1 MRTTVSHKSKQFF
14 ALVIKLTI
22 VIGAA
27 YFIYNKLI
35 HNEQLDFDTF
45 VMQLKASNLI
55 NAPVIL
61 ILFLATFCNWFLEI
75 LKWKTLVSHI
85 KRISIWES
93 TAQSLG
99 GLTTSLLTPN
109 RVGEYGAK
117 ALYFK
122 KSKRKH
128 VVGLNFLGNSAQL
141 CTTLLFGVL
150 GFSFFVAQFHIEL
163 PWYKIARMSIFVGM
177 FGLFFF
183 LGTRQKRFQVKG
195 YSWGSLKNFIRSIS
209 RNIHLKNLGF
219 SIARYLIFSHQF
231 YFLLLLFGAETSYI
245 TTMSAITAMYLIT
258 SIIPMLFIFDV
269 IVKGSVAVWLFGYL
283 QITELQI
290 LSVVAMMWILNFV
303 IPSVIG
309 SYFVLNFNPSFSE
322 DNAVSI

>member
-14 ALVIKLTI
+14 ALVIKLAI
-22 VIGAA
+22 VIGAT

-45 VMQLKASNLI
+45 VMQVKASNLM
-55 NAPVIL
+55 NTSVIL
-61 ILFLATFCNWFLEI
+61 ILFSATFSNWFLEI

-85 KRISIWES
+85 ERISIWES
-93 TAQSLG
+93 VAQSLG
-99 GLTTSLLTPN
+99 GLTASLLTPN

-117 ALYFK
+117 ALYFEK
-122 KSKRKH
+122 YKRKQI
-128 VVGLNFLGNSAQL
+128 VGLNFLGNSAQL
-141 CTTLLFGVL
+141 ITTLFFGL
-150 GFSFFVAQFHIEL
+150 IGFSFFVIQFHIEL
-163 PWYKIARMSIFVGM
+163 PWYKIARMSIFLGM

-195 YSWGSLKNFIRSIS
+195 YSWKSLKNFIRNIS
-209 RNIHLKNLGF
+209 HTIHLKNLSS
-219 SIARYLIFSHQF
+219 SISRYLIFSHQF
-231 YFLLLLFGAETSYI
+231 YFLLLLFNAEVSYI
-245 TTMSAITAMYLIT
+245 TSMSAITAMYLIT

-269 IVKGSVAVWLFGYL
+269 IVKGSIAVWLFGYL

-290 LSVVAMMWILNFV
+290 LSVVAVMWILNFV

-309 SYFVLNFNPSFSE
+309 SYFVFSFNPSFSE
-322 DNAVSI
+322 DNVTTS